1 MPCRASW
8 TIVALTAAFGVAVA
22 SAQTTSIFVSR
33 DDPAIQYSTRPT
45 RDAVVKL
52 NESLEKGSVTLEFD
66 SLPRGYLA
74 SVLKA
79 FDITPAS
86 QTLVFSENS
95 LQRDHISRE
104 TPRAVYFNDTVAVG
118 WAKGADTIEAAVLD
132 ATQGVHFYTIRQ
144 VKQQTP
150 QFARRADCL
159 QCHILPQTH
168 GVPGL
173 LTMSVLPL
181 SDNPHE
187 YAQGWEMDHRTP
199 MEDRWGGW
207 YVTGTQV
214 PAKHLGN
221 VPVLHVP
228 TSYVRAN
235 TAPALTT
242 ASAAF
247 DTSAYLTP
255 QSDVVALM
263 VLNHQTRMSNLLI
276 RLGWQARIALHGAAK
291 PGALSQE
298 VRDTAFELVDY
309 MLFVDEAPLPSA
321 VKGASAFTTEF
332 PSKGPRDKK
341 GRSLRDL
348 DLTRRLLRYPCS
360 YMIYNEAFDALPS
373 AAKGL
378 VYERLWAILS
388 GAVSSGDYSKLVA
401 ADRRAIIEI
410 LRDTK
415 SDLPDFFKAA
425 QNP

>member
-1 MPCRASW
+1 MPRSASW
-8 TIVALTAAFGVAVA
+8 TIVALVAAFGVAVA
-22 SAQTTSIFVSR
+22 SAQTTSIWVAR
-33 DDPAIQYSTRPT
+33 DHPAIQYSTRPT
-45 RDAVVKL
+45 HDAVVRL
-52 NESLEKGSVTLEFD
+52 NESLESGQVKLEFD

-79 FDITPAS
+79 FDIPVSS

-95 LQRDHISRE
+95 LQQEHISMG

-132 ATQGVHFYTIRQ
+132 ATQGVQFYTIRQ
-144 VKQQTP
+144 VKQPTP
-150 QFARRADCL
+150 KFARRADCL
-159 QCHILPQTH
+159 QCHLLPQTQ

-173 LTMSVLPL
+173 VTMSVLPL
-181 SDNPHE
+181 SDNQNE
-187 YAQGWEMDHRTP
+187 YAQGWEMDHGTP
-199 MEDRWGGW
+199 IEDRWGGW

-214 PAKHLGN
+214 PVKHLGN

-228 TSYVRAN
+228 TSYVRAGA
-235 TAPALTT
+235 APVLST
-242 ASAAF
+242 ASGAF
-247 DTSAYLTP
+247 DTSTYLTP
-255 QSDVVALM
+255 HSDVVALM
-263 VLNHQTRMSNLLI
+263 VLNHQTHMSNLLT
-276 RLGWQARIALHGAAK
+276 RLGWQARIALTAK
-291 PGALSQE
+291 PGALPQE

-360 YMIYNEAFDALPS
+360 YMIYNAAFDSLPS

-388 GAVSSGDYSKLVA
+388 GAVSSGDYSKLTA
-401 ADRRAIIEI
+401 ADRRAIVEI

-415 SDLPDFFKAA
+415 SDLPDFFTAA
-425 QNP
+425 QKP